1 MPSPELEALLTLQ
14 AHDTVLDQA
23 RHQREALPERAIIHE
38 LNLRRRA
45 SEAAAAELAI
55 RGDALAKQEI
65 DLESELNA
73 VEKRA
78 ATLDATLR
86 APGGAGTR
94 DAQAIIRE
102 IDHLRER
109 AAVLEE
115 QGLSL
120 LQERDDVTAEQAEIA
135 TSLDGVASQ
144 ASAAFAALAAAE
156 AALEAQ
162 VGEATAAREA
172 VRANVPADLLAT
184 YDRLRERLG
193 GVGAARVSAGSCS
206 GCHLALSSVDVDRL
220 HKLGPGDFAT
230 CEQCGRI
237 LVP

>member
-1 MPSPELEALLTLQ
+1 MPSPELEALLALQ
-14 AHDTVLDQA
+14 EHDTALDQV
-23 RHQREALPERAIIHE
+23 RHQRETLPERAVIHE

-45 SEAAAAELAI
+45 SEAAAAELAA
-55 RGDALAKQEI
+55 RSEALATQEI
-65 DLESELNA
+65 DVESELNV

-94 DAQAIIRE
+94 DAQAIVRE

-109 AAVLEE
+109 AAYLEE
-115 QGLSL
+115 QGLTL
-120 LQERDDVTAEQAEIA
+120 LQQRDDVAAEQAEIA
-135 TSLDGVASQ
+135 ASLDAVATQ

-156 AALEAQ
+156 TALDEHAAETA
-162 VGEATAAREA
+162 AAREA
-172 VRANVPADLLAT
+172 ARSGVPADLLGS

-193 GVGAARVSAGSCS
+193 GVGAARVSNGSCS

-220 HKLGPGDFAT
+220 HKLGPGEFAT

>member
-1 MPSPELEALLTLQ
+1 MPSAELDALLALQ
-14 AHDTVLDQA
+14 EYDTTLDQV
-23 RHQREALPERAIIHE
+23 RNQRETLPERTLIHE

-45 SEAAAAELAI
+45 SEAAATELAA
-55 RGDALAKQEI
+55 RSESLATQEI
-65 DLESELNA
+65 DVESELNV
-73 VEKRA
+73 VEKRV

-94 DAQAIIRE
+94 DAQAIVHE
-102 IDHLRER
+102 VDHLRER
-109 AAVLEE
+109 AAQLEE
-115 QGLSL
+115 QGLTL
-120 LQERDDVTAEQAEIA
+120 LQERDDVATEQAEIA
-135 TSLDGVASQ
+135 ASLDGVATQ

-156 AALEAQ
+156 ASLDAQ
-162 VGEATAAREA
+162 AAETTAARDAARAA
-172 VRANVPADLLAT
+172 VPVELLAT

-193 GVGAARVSAGSCS
+193 GVGAARVSGGSCS

-220 HKLGPGDFAT
+220 HKLAPGEFAT